1 MQNIRSGKSAATVQD
16 ALREF
21 YGKDKATKQ
30 KVINKIFSTN
40 LASAG
45 KNVKPHPSLAQ
56 GTQGFG
62 LQKFVKVQ
70 KGAQVIEQYRSQVSS
85 QESAHKASLQRRES
99 YTEA

>member
-1 MQNIRSGKSAATVQD
+1 MQNIRSAKSAATVQD

-45 KNVKPHPSLAQ
+45 KNTSAVKPHPSLAQ
-56 GTQGFG
+56 GT
-62 LQKFVKVQ
+62 
-70 KGAQVIEQYRSQVSS
+70 
-85 QESAHKASLQRRES
+85 
-99 YTEA
+99 